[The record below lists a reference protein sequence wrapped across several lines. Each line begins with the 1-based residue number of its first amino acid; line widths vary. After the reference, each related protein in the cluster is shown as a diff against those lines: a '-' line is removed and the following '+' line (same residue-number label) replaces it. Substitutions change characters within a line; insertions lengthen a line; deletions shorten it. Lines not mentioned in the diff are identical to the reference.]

1 MASRASKRRKVSG
14 KNATSNGLP
23 PPEERVFPTDASVPT
38 TREDRRKW
46 QGFCEIEN
54 DPAFFNTMLQD
65 FGVRGVKVQEV
76 FGLDEALLSML
87 PKPVYGLIFL
97 FRYKEDD
104 FLETDAICPDHVWFA
119 NQTTGNACATVA
131 LLNIVMNIPDA
142 ELGTNLSSFRSF
154 TRDFTPALRG
164 DQIQNY
170 DFVKN
175 VHNSFARKID
185 MMNIDLK
192 MYDDTKATKP
202 KSKTAKNTK
211 ADDDAAFHF
220 IAFLPIAGSVWKLD
234 GLDRQPQK
242 LHDLEADED
251 WLQSIAENLMAR
263 MAQYEEGQIEF
274 GLLSLVKDPQIE
286 LKEQLAQNVKS
297 IQCCEERLTQVQPAW
312 REFAMDGDSSEENL
326 ITGISVEYSMGAE
339 DIRLATIP
347 PSLEKK
353 IQKDDDPT
361 TLIETRQKLVIE
373 QSGLRASLRDE
384 EQTAAADREKAENR
398 RHDYGPFV
406 QTWLRMLAESGTL
419 RTLIEEVG

>member
-1 MASRASKRRKVSG
+1 MATRASKRRKVKS
-14 KNATSNGLP
+14 NEMSNGLP

-38 TREDRRKW
+38 TREDRLKW

-54 DPAFFNTMLQD
+54 DPAFFNTILQD
-65 FGVRGVKVQEV
+65 FGVTGVKVHEV
-76 FGLDEALLSML
+76 FGLDEALLCML

-104 FLETDAICPDHVWFA
+104 FLETDAICPEHVWFA

-142 ELGTNLSSFRSF
+142 DLGPNLSSFKSF

-192 MYDDTKATKP
+192 MQDDAKAVKAKTKA
-202 KSKTAKNTK
+202 AKN
-211 ADDDAAFHF
+211 ASSSDDAAFHF

-242 LHDLEADED
+242 LHDLEDDED
-251 WLQSIAENLMAR
+251 WLQSLAPNLQAR
-263 MAQYEEGQIEF
+263 MAQYEEGDIEF
-274 GLLSLVKDPQIE
+274 GLLSLVKDPRIE
-286 LKEQLAQNVKS
+286 LKQQLVQNIKS
-297 IQCCEERLTQVQPAW
+297 IQMCEERLTQIKPTW
-312 REFAMDGDSSEENL
+312 REFAMAGDSSEENL
-326 ITGISVEYSMGAE
+326 IVGPSSDYSIGAH
-339 DIRLATIP
+339 DIRIATIP
-347 PSLEKK
+347 PSFEKRVK
-353 IQKDDDPT
+353 ADDDPT
-361 TLIETRQKLVIE
+361 TLIDARQKLVTE
-373 QSGLRASLRDE
+373 QAGLRAALRDE
-384 EQTAAADREKAENR
+384 EQVAAADREKAESR
-398 RHDYGPFV
+398 RYDYGPFV

-419 RTLIEEVG
+419 RTLIEDVG

>member
-1 MASRASKRRKVSG
+1 MATRASKRRKVKSD
-14 KNATSNGLP
+14 ATSNGLP

-38 TREDRRKW
+38 TREERLKW

-65 FGVRGVKVQEV
+65 FGVKGVKVQEV
-76 FGLDEALLSML
+76 FGLDEALLCML

-131 LLNIVMNIPDA
+131 LLNIVMNIPDVD
-142 ELGTNLSSFRSF
+142 LGPNLSSFKSF

-192 MYDDTKATKP
+192 MQDDVKASKA
-202 KSKTAKNTK
+202 KSKAAKN
-211 ADDDAAFHF
+211 ASSGDDAAFHF

-242 LHDLEADED
+242 VQELGADDD
-251 WLQSIAENLMAR
+251 WLQSIAPNLMAR

-274 GLLSLVKDPQIE
+274 GLLSLVKDPRIE
-286 LKEQLAQNVKS
+286 LKQQLAQNIRS
-297 IQCCEERLTQVQPAW
+297 IQMCEERLDQVQPAW
-312 REFAMDGDSSEENL
+312 REFATAGDSSEENL
-326 ITGISVEYSMGAE
+326 IAGPSSDCSIGAQ
-339 DIRLATIP
+339 DIRCAAVP
-347 PSLEKK
+347 PSLERR
-353 IQKDDDPT
+353 IREDDDPT
-361 TLIETRQKLVIE
+361 TLIEARQKFVTE
-373 QSGLRASLRDE
+373 QAGMRAALRDE
-384 EQTAAADREKAENR
+384 EQTAAADREKAESR
-398 RHDYGPFV
+398 RYDYGPFV